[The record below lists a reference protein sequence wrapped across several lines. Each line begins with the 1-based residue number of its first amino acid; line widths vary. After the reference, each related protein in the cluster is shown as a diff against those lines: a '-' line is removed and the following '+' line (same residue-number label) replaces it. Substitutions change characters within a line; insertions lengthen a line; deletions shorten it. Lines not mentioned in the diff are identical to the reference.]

1 MPGTD
6 DAAAIAECTTC
17 WRVDFAAPLFF
28 ALLGI
33 GLWFW
38 LLKQEPL
45 LFCIDNDKTADGI
58 NQFKKV
64 YRFDDHAQM
73 LAEWEAIKIERQ
85 EFLRTKSK
93 NVTFSDIFRDPKYKP
108 LTLFAVLSSVINQMS
123 GINAINV
130 YSTQIL

>member
-1 MPGTD
+1 
-6 DAAAIAECTTC
+6 
-17 WRVDFAAPLFF
+17 
-28 ALLGI
+28 
-33 GLWFW
+33 
-38 LLKQEPL
+38 
-45 LFCIDNDKTADGI
+45 
-58 NQFKKV
+58 
-64 YRFDDHAQM
+64 M